1 MKYFPRDDSAATST
15 VVENARACA
24 CCCEDASGSLFDRL
38 RSVRS
43 PAPLALALA
52 LAPVRAAAAAATA
65 DGRLSRSDAPG
76 APLPI
81 RSFDGFDLAEYV
93 DLVGV
98 GGCGCG
104 CPRRPPRVALWLR
117 RPELRPEL
125 LRDRGSSGGPALGL
139 ANGRTDVGEEGVGI
153 VSADSVR

>member
-1 MKYFPRDDSAATST
+1 M
-15 VVENARACA
+15 
-24 CCCEDASGSLFDRL
+24 
-38 RSVRS
+38 
-43 PAPLALALA
+43 
-52 LAPVRAAAAAATA
+52 
-65 DGRLSRSDAPG
+65 
-76 APLPI
+76 PI

-98 GGCGCG
+98 GGPRSLRSPEDASDFVENIDLVGVGGWGCA
-104 CPRRPPRVALWLR
+104 CPRRPPRVTLWLR